1 MLFALNFKKLRSK
14 ALKVFFVY
22 LCYITLHTIILN
34 LLKYFDNYAAYTI
47 LLRFFNVI
55 ELGFLSYFVYL
66 SIKNALVQKI
76 IIVAQPLFLLYC
88 IYDYI
93 SSKQPSIGYFPA
105 AVECIIMLSFII
117 YFFFELM
124 QEVLTVP
131 LYLTIEFWLAVA
143 LILYFSGNFF
153 LFVYSRTM
161 IEDKDFKAM
170 YIIVYGTIIIIK
182 NTFISI
188 AIIHKSNSG
197 NNKRSDDYFDSRSD
211 YFPSLDN

>member
-1 MLFALNFKKLRSK
+1 MRSK
-14 ALKVFFVY
+14 ALRVFFIY
-22 LCYITLHTIILN
+22 LCYIAVHTGLTILIKSVGN
-34 LLKYFDNYAAYTI
+34 FAAYAI
-47 LLRFFNVI
+47 LLRFFNII

-66 SIKNALVQKI
+66 SIKNASAKKI
-76 IIVAQPLFLLYC
+76 IIVAQPLFILYC
-88 IYDYI
+88 IYDFI
-93 SSKQPSIGYFPA
+93 SSKPSIGYYPA

-124 QEVLTVP
+124 QEVVTVP
-131 LYLTIEFWLAVA
+131 LYLTIEFWLAVS

-161 IEDKDFKAM
+161 IDDKEFKAM
-170 YIIVYGTIIIIK
+170 YKIVYSTIIIIK

-197 NNKRSDDYFDSRSD
+197 NNKKSSDYFDSSSD

>member
-1 MLFALNFKKLRSK
+1 MRSK
-14 ALKVFFVY
+14 ALKVFFIY
-22 LCYITLHTIILN
+22 LCYIAVHTGLTLLI
-34 LLKYFDNYAAYTI
+34 KYFDNYAVYTI
-47 LLRFFNVI
+47 LLRFFNII

-66 SIKNALVQKI
+66 SIKNALAKKI
-76 IIVAQPLFLLYC
+76 IIVAQPLFILYC
-88 IYDYI
+88 IYDYM

-105 AVECIIMLSFII
+105 AVECILMLSFII

-153 LFVYSRTM
+153 LFVYSRSM
-161 IEDKDFKAM
+161 IEDKGFLAM
-170 YIIVYGTIIIIK
+170 YKIVYSTIIIIK

-197 NNKRSDDYFDSRSD
+197 NNKRSDDYFDSQSN

>member
-1 MLFALNFKKLRSK
+1 MRSK
-14 ALKVFFVY
+14 ALRVFFIY
-22 LCYITLHTIILN
+22 LCYIAVHTGLTILI
-34 LLKYFDNYAAYTI
+34 KYIGNYDAYTI

-66 SIKNALVQKI
+66 SIKNALAKKL

-93 SSKQPSIGYFPA
+93 TSKQPSIGYFPA

-124 QEVLTVP
+124 QEVVTVP

-170 YIIVYGTIIIIK
+170 YVIVYSTIIIIK
-182 NTFISI
+182 NIFISI
-188 AIIHKSNSG
+188 AIIQKSNSE
-197 NNKRSDDYFDSRSD
+197 NNKRSDDYFDSQSD